1 MALFTS
7 QQSQLPIR
15 CVALHMYFTM
25 VLSLDLRL
33 LVVLSILSLVTPLL
47 SIPSCIEELSK
58 SGYLQTKSIVEVMSQ
73 VNRHNYGST
82 LTPYGPEPIG
92 SGQSISAFNVHAMA
106 CEALY
111 PALVR
116 PNDRI
121 LDVGCGSGYLTAVF
135 ARLNPS
141 ATVYGIDCVPEL
153 VHLSRRNINKED
165 GDLLAWNRVRLQA
178 KDASQGYPPGAPYD
192 AIHVGA
198 AAEEL
203 PMTLFNELK
212 VGGIML
218 VPIGPHQGDQDYL
231 KVSY

>member
-1 MALFTS
+1 
-7 QQSQLPIR
+7 
-15 CVALHMYFTM
+15 
-25 VLSLDLRL
+25 
-33 LVVLSILSLVTPLL
+33 
-47 SIPSCIEELSK
+47 
-58 SGYLQTKSIVEVMSQ
+58 
-73 VNRHNYGST
+73 
-82 LTPYGPEPIG
+82 
-92 SGQSISAFNVHAMA
+92 MA

-116 PNDRI
+116 PNARI

-141 ATVYGIDCVPEL
+141 ATVYGVDCIPAL
-153 VHLSRRNINKED
+153 VRLSRMNINKED

-203 PMTLFNELK
+203 PMGLVNELK
-212 VGGIML
+212 VGGMML
-218 VPIGPHQGDQDYL
+218 IPVGPHEGDQDYL
-231 KVSY
+231 KVKIAGI